1 MEEKV
6 KYEITICSCVS
17 EFYSFAHEVV
27 CIVVKCTKLHIN
39 NKRNQKVKGRYFFF
53 FFWSSKCVIEDKYKL
68 KMGRHF
74 TSMYKKQ
81 NKKQSK

>member
-1 MEEKV
+1 M
-6 KYEITICSCVS
+6 KYEITTCSCVS

-53 FFWSSKCVIEDKYKL
+53 FFFGLLNVL
-68 KMGRHF
+68 
-74 TSMYKKQ
+74 
-81 NKKQSK
+81 